1 MNRIE
6 KQNFV
11 ENFRGSLSETKVLLV
26 SHYKGL
32 SVSEISELRN
42 KTKHEKA
49 TFKVTK
55 NSLAKIAIKDTCYK
69 NLSRFFNGPT
79 AVTFSDDPASAA
91 KVIFNFA
98 KENENLK
105 IIGGAIE
112 DKELSIDEIKT
123 LASLPSLDELRG
135 KIVGLISSPL
145 RNIATILNQPASS
158 ITRIINKKNKDN

>member
-79 AVTFSDDPASAA
+79 AVTFSDYPASAA

>member
-1 MNRIE
+1 MNRLD

-11 ENFRGSLSETKVLLV
+11 ENFRGSLSETKVLLI

-42 KTKHEKA
+42 KVKHEKA

-69 NLSRFFNGPT
+69 SLDKFFNGPT
-79 AVTFSDDPASAA
+79 AVTYSDDPASAA
-91 KVIFNFA
+91 KVMFNFS

-112 DKELSIDEIKT
+112 DKELSFEEIKT
-123 LASLPSLDELRG
+123 LAGLPSIDELRG
-135 KIVGLISSPL
+135 KIVGLVCSPL

-158 ITRIINKKNKDN
+158 ITRIINKKHKDN

>member
-1 MNRIE
+1 MNINNWI
-6 KQNFV
+6 QLLIVN
-11 ENFRGSLSETKVLLV
+11 KV
-26 SHYKGL
+26 
-32 SVSEISELRN
+32 
-42 KTKHEKA
+42 KHEKA

-55 NSLAKIAIKDTCYK
+55 NSLAKIAIKDTYYK
-69 NLSRFFNGPT
+69 SLSKFFNGPT